1 MRIDKDQNGQITRK
15 ELQEGLKEIYGAQ
28 SAEFESLVDI
38 YDKINT
44 DSNSGVYYGEFIIAA
59 QNWEKLMTEE
69 NIDIAFKMFDK
80 DSDGKISVKELKQ
93 VFNSNM
99 ISNISDK

>member
-1 MRIDKDQNGQITRK
+1 
-15 ELQEGLKEIYGAQ
+15 
-28 SAEFESLVDI
+28 
-38 YDKINT
+38 
-44 DSNSGVYYGEFIIAA
+44 
-59 QNWEKLMTEE
+59 MTKE

-99 ISNISDK
+99 ISNVSDKEVWEQMVSEIDKDGNNEISQAEFHEAMTASIETQIVTD